1 MSDDLPLKPLISVI
15 IPTYNR
21 GHFIEDSIR
30 SVIEQTYEN
39 WELIIV
45 DDGSEDDTWEVVQS
59 LKHPKIRYYKMNHCG
74 RLGKVRN
81 FGIKMSNGEYIA
93 FLDSDD
99 LWRKDK
105 LALQLSLFEKYDIMF
120 TFSNGS
126 HFGDT
131 AVIQPPEF
139 EESYVGNLFDRLVF
153 NQQFVVYMPSL
164 LFRKKVFETIDLMDE
179 NFRSAADVHFLY
191 RMALQF
197 KGAFSNERLV
207 SIRKHPGMSLENK
220 EITYLECLTMIRNF
234 LIQNAISKRQFNA
247 LSATYYYKLGLF
259 NLSKSDSQK
268 AWHYFIKYNISN
280 PFNFK
285 GWFRLV
291 QSALTILLSKTAAA
305 S

>member
-1 MSDDLPLKPLISVI
+1 MSDNLPLKPLVSVI

-21 GHFIEDSIR
+21 GHFIEESIR

-45 DDGSEDDTWEVVQS
+45 DDGSEDDTWEVIQS
-59 LKHPKIRYYKMNHCG
+59 LNHPKIRYYKMNHCG

-81 FGIKMSNGEYIA
+81 VGIKMANGEFIA

-105 LALQLSLFEKYDIMF
+105 LAFQLRLFEKYDIMF

-126 HFGDT
+126 HFSET

-139 EESYVGNLFDRLVF
+139 ESYVGNLFGSLIF

-164 LFRKKVFETIDLMDE
+164 LFKKKVFERIDLMDE

-234 LIQNAISKRQFNA
+234 LTQNAISKRQFNA

-268 AWHYFIKYNISN
+268 AWHYFLKYNRSN

-291 QSALTILLSKTAAA
+291 QSALIILLNKTAAA